1 MNLTMAI
8 PNQKET
14 HIIHLY
20 SQDQR
25 KFIKYLDEFL
35 LEATIEISKQ
45 EDLEFS
51 GELLKHLGEVKAH
64 LKGDITFER
73 DPIF

>member
-1 MNLTMAI
+1 MAI

-14 HIIHLY
+14 HIIHLS

-25 KFIKYLDEFL
+25 KFIQYLDTFL
-35 LEATIEISKQ
+35 PESTIEIPKQ

-51 GELLKHLGEVKAH
+51 GELLKRLGEVKAH
-64 LKGDITFER
+64 LKGDIAFER
-73 DPIF
+73 DPLF